1 MTREKAKLKR
11 WEKEYSLPFP
21 PVDKT
26 CIDCRKLDTNR
37 RGYYC
42 SKWMKYISSN
52 ESPCRYYSPKHI
64 KQQSGLRFTVD
75 IPNVKKASKIS
86 KQITEEIRKMA
97 KNRYRLSLYFPKKE
111 LMIIRKESPSIK
123 LRANYKTVFIFHNP
137 DKELLPKLT
146 KIISDAKAK
155 FNSLEIRTEIK
166 L

>member
-75 IPNVKKASKIS
+75 IPFDDTSKIS
-86 KQITEEIRKMA
+86 KQITEEIRNMA
-97 KNRYRLSLYFPKKE
+97 KNRYRLSLYF
-111 LMIIRKESPSIK
+111 
-123 LRANYKTVFIFHNP
+123 RANYKTVFIFHNP